1 MADRT
6 TEIAIIGGGAA
17 GLSAAIALARAGWEP
32 TLVAP
37 SGQRPDGRTVA
48 LMHGSVTFL
57 KEIGAWDSLVP
68 VASPLIRLAI
78 VDDTGGLFRAPPV
91 TFDASELDLDA
102 FGENVESSA
111 LVAGLE
117 QVASTIPAIHRL
129 PDLVDRVEPGEDGV
143 TLRLASGSMLFCQ
156 LAVGADG
163 RNSKVREAARIPTH
177 EWRYDQSA
185 VTAILAHDRP
195 HRDTSTEFH
204 TRTGPFTLVPMAG
217 KRSSLVWLTTPR
229 EAERLVALPADDFA
243 RTVERQAHSMLGAM
257 RLDGPRGCVP
267 MGGLSVDTFAASRC
281 AVVGEA
287 AHVFPPIGAQGL
299 NLGLR
304 DVAALVESVGA
315 PGGDP
320 GSVDRLAAYDRRRQA
335 DVRTRT
341 FVVDAMNRSLLAG
354 WLPVDA
360 LRGAGLMA
368 VSAIRPLRRAVMK
381 QGLGA

>member
-1 MADRT
+1 MTEPT
-6 TEIAIIGGGAA
+6 TEITVVGGGAA
-17 GLSAAIALARAGWEP
+17 GLAAAIALARAGWEP

-37 SGQRPDGRTVA
+37 AGQRPDGRTVA
-48 LMHGSVTFL
+48 LMHGSVAFL
-57 KEIGAWDSLVP
+57 KEIGAWDALAP
-68 VASPLIRLAI
+68 VASPLVRLSI
-78 VDDTGGLFRAPPV
+78 IDDTGGLFRAPPV

-102 FGENVESSA
+102 FGENVESAA

-117 QVASTIPAIHRL
+117 QVAAGVPAIHRVHDTVEAIE
-129 PDLVDRVEPGEDGV
+129 PDAQGV
-143 TLRLASGSMLFCQ
+143 TLRLATGATLRCR
-156 LAVGADG
+156 LVVGADG
-163 RNSKVREAARIPTH
+163 RNSRVREAAGIATRD
-177 EWRYDQSA
+177 WRYEQSA

-217 KRSSLVWLTTPR
+217 RRSSLVWLTTPR
-229 EAERLVALPADDFA
+229 EAERLVALPADGFA

-267 MGGLSVDTFAASRC
+267 MGGLSVESFAAARC
-281 AVVGEA
+281 VLVGEA

-304 DVAALVESVGA
+304 DVAALVESAGPPA
-315 PGGDP
+315 GDP
-320 GSVDRLAAYDRRRQA
+320 GGADRLAAYDRKRQG
-335 DVRTRT
+335 DVRSRT

-360 LRGAGLMA
+360 LRGAGLVA
-368 VSAIRPLRRAVMK
+368 ISSIRPLRRVVMK

>member
-1 MADRT
+1 MTEPT
-6 TEIAIIGGGAA
+6 TDIAVIGGGAA
-17 GLSAAIALARAGWEP
+17 GLAAAIALARAGWEP

-37 SGQRPDGRTVA
+37 AGQRPDGRTVA
-48 LMHGSVTFL
+48 LMHGSVAFL
-57 KEIGAWDSLVP
+57 TEIGAWDALAP
-68 VASPLIRLAI
+68 VASPLIRLSI
-78 VDDTGGLFRAPPV
+78 IDDTGGLFRAPPV

-102 FGENVESSA
+102 FGENVESAA

-117 QVASTIPAIHRL
+117 EVAAGIPAIHRVREL
-129 PDLVDRVEPGEDGV
+129 VEAIEPDTDGV
-143 TLRLASGSMLFCQ
+143 TLRLASGATLRCR

-163 RNSKVREAARIPTH
+163 RASKVREASGIATH
-177 EWRYDQSA
+177 DWRYEQSA

-217 KRSSLVWLTTPR
+217 RRSSLVWLTTPR
-229 EAERLVALPADDFA
+229 EAERLVALPAEQFA

-267 MGGLSVDTFAASRC
+267 MGGLSVESFAAARC
-281 AVVGEA
+281 ALVGEA

-304 DVAALVESVGA
+304 DVAAVVESVGA
-315 PGGDP
+315 RGSDP
-320 GSVDRLAAYDRRRQA
+320 GEADKLAAYDRKRKG
-335 DVRTRT
+335 DVRSRT

-360 LRGAGLMA
+360 LRGAGLIA
-368 VSAIRPLRRAVMK
+368 IASIRPLRRAVMK
-381 QGLGA
+381 LGLGA